1 MSRARLAAVALGAV
15 VASFASN
22 ASAFCRTKACDNKPA
37 YDDVWQEVPDPPC
50 TRDAFGCP
58 LDGTPLHWPATCI
71 SFSVQRDGSKTDSI
85 DYETAAGVIDEAF
98 AIWQGADCGGAPPSL
113 VVKDLGA
120 VVCNKAEYN
129 QEQPN
134 ANIFTFRDK
143 DWPYKNAE
151 DTLALT
157 TITYNTET
165 AEIYDADVE
174 INSFDATFTVTDDL
188 ELVNADLLSVLTHE
202 VGHFLGLSHAPQRA
216 ATMYPEY
223 APKDTHQRT
232 LDADDQLGICDIY
245 PPDRNVGAACEPR
258 HGFSSQCAVAEES
271 GCGIARGPRSP
282 LGLAL
287 LAPLGLLLGLRR
299 VRRLGPA
306 RSGKR

>member
-1 MSRARLAAVALGAV
+1 MRGLFPALALGALAV
-15 VASFASN
+15 TLATN
-22 ASAFCRTKACDNKPA
+22 AAAFCRTKACDNKPA
-37 YDDVWQEVPDPPC
+37 YDDVWQETPDPPC

-58 LDGTPLHWPATCI
+58 LNGVPLHWPATCI
-71 SFSVQRDGSKTDSI
+71 PFDVQRDGSKSDEI
-85 DYETAAGVIDEAF
+85 DYETASAIINEAF
-98 AIWQGADCGGAPPSL
+98 AIWQGADCGGLPPSL
-113 VVKDLGA
+113 VVKDHGA

-134 ANIFTFRDK
+134 ANLFTFRDR

-174 INSFDATFTVTDDL
+174 INSFDATFTVTDDP

-202 VGHFLGLSHAPQRA
+202 VGHFLGLSHAPQRS

-232 LDADDQLGICDIY
+232 LDEDDALGICDIY
-245 PPDRNVGAACEPR
+245 PPGRTVSAACEPR
-258 HGFSSQCAVAEES
+258 HGFSSQCAVEEDG
-271 GCGIARGPRSP
+271 GCGITRGPQSSAV
-282 LGLAL
+282 LAV
-287 LAPLGLLLGLRR
+287 LAPLGLLFGLRR
-299 VRRLGPA
+299 VRR
-306 RSGKR
+306 RRTVR

>member
-1 MSRARLAAVALGAV
+1 MRALLPAAALGALV
-15 VASFASN
+15 VSLASDA
-22 ASAFCRTKACDNKPA
+22 AAFCRTKACDNKPA
-37 YDDVWQEVPDPPC
+37 YDDVWQESADPPC

-58 LDGTPLHWPATCI
+58 IDGTPLHWPATCI
-71 SFSVQRDGSKTDSI
+71 SFTVQRDGSKSDGI
-85 DYETAAGVIDEAF
+85 DYELASSVINEAF
-98 AIWQGADCGGAPPSL
+98 AIWQGADCGGLPPSL
-113 VVKDLGA
+113 LVQDRGA

-134 ANIFTFRDK
+134 ANLFTFRDR
-143 DWPYKNAE
+143 DWPYRNAE

-174 INSFDATFTVTDDL
+174 VNSFDATFTVTDEADL
-188 ELVNADLLSVLTHE
+188 INADLLSVLTHE

-232 LDADDQLGICDIY
+232 LDADDELGICEIY
-245 PPDRNVGAACEPR
+245 PPGRSVGAACEPR
-258 HGFSSQCAVAEES
+258 HGFSSECAVEEDS
-271 GCGIARGPRSP
+271 GCGIARGPRSAT
-282 LGLAL
+282 AL
-287 LAPLGLLLGLRR
+287 VVLAPLGLLFGLRR
-299 VRRLGPA
+299 LRRRRTG
-306 RSGKR
+306 R

>member
-1 MSRARLAAVALGAV
+1 MRVLFPAVALGALAV
-15 VASFASN
+15 SLTSN

-58 LDGTPLHWPATCI
+58 LNGTPLHWPATCI
-71 SFSVQRDGSKTDSI
+71 SFDVQRDGSKSDGV
-85 DYETAAGVIDEAF
+85 DFETASAVINEAF
-98 AIWQGADCGGAPPSL
+98 TIWQNADCGGMPPSL
-113 VVKDLGA
+113 VVRDHGA

-134 ANIFTFRDK
+134 ANLFTFRDG

-174 INSFDATFTVTDDL
+174 INSFDATFTVTDDTD
-188 ELVNADLLSVLTHE
+188 LVEADLLSVLTHE

-223 APKDTHQRT
+223 TPKDTHQRT

-245 PPDRNVGAACEPR
+245 PPGRTVGAACEPR
-258 HGFSSQCAVAEES
+258 HGFSSQCAVEEEG
-271 GCGIARGPRSP
+271 GCGVAPGPRSSTV
-282 LGLAL
+282 LFV
-287 LAPLGLLLGLRR
+287 LAPLGVFFALWRARR
-299 VRRLGPA
+299 RRTG
-306 RSGKR
+306 R

>member
-1 MSRARLAAVALGAV
+1 MRALFPALALGALA
-15 VASFASN
+15 ASLSSN
-22 ASAFCRTKACDNKPA
+22 AAAFCRTKACDNKPA
-37 YDDVWQEVPDPPC
+37 YDDVWQELPDPPC

-58 LDGTPLHWPATCI
+58 LNGEPLHWPATCI
-71 SFSVQRDGSKTDSI
+71 PFDVQRDGSKSDEI
-85 DYETAAGVIDEAF
+85 DYETASAVINEAF
-98 AIWQGADCGGAPPSL
+98 SIWQAADCGGLPPSL
-113 VVKDLGA
+113 VVKDHGA

-134 ANIFTFRDK
+134 ANLFTFRDR

-174 INSFDATFTVTDDL
+174 INSFDATFTVTDDP
-188 ELVNADLLSVLTHE
+188 ELVSADLLSVLTHE

-232 LDADDQLGICDIY
+232 LDPDDEAGICEIY
-245 PPDRNVGAACEPR
+245 PPGRTVGAACEPR
-258 HGFSSQCAVAEES
+258 HGFSSECAVEEDG
-271 GCGIARGPRSP
+271 GCGITRGSRRSVA
-282 LGLAL
+282 LAV
-287 LAPLGLLLGLRR
+287 LAPLGLLFGLRR
-299 VRRLGPA
+299 LRRRRPG
-306 RSGKR
+306 G